1 MVLIKKQKII
11 NKKKKIKMMEKV
23 AKNNSKLWSNKR
35 INYQIKFPLTQI

>member
-11 NKKKKIKMMEKV
+11 KKKIKMMEKV